1 MSAELGRNPSK
12 RDLKITREII
22 NGYSTPTEG
31 SDLGYDIEAQGE
43 AFFLVDE
50 AARRI
55 VQDRRYSSRKLRTA
69 INTFSSLLTDA
80 GRSVDTNPIVVDM
93 QQQLAFARIREQSSL
108 IHRLRRAFTHPATP
122 TPVFIRDIP
131 KQPVA
136 ITRRAF
142 LQSFATVVAGTV
154 ATTAT
159 VKISEPASQPL
170 KDILDDIDQQVR
182 QVYPNRNE
190 DNYKQY
196 DNLSTQV
203 TRQNALR
210 ALPSFSVAL
219 LSGMAVYAI
228 PLAALL
234 NLARIWDKTESDKK
248 LAPQSSPK
256 LSTS

>member
-108 IHRLRRAFTHPATP
+108 IH
-122 TPVFIRDIP
+122 
-131 KQPVA
+131 
-136 ITRRAF
+136 
-142 LQSFATVVAGTV
+142 
-154 ATTAT
+154 
-159 VKISEPASQPL
+159 
-170 KDILDDIDQQVR
+170 
-182 QVYPNRNE
+182 
-190 DNYKQY
+190 
-196 DNLSTQV
+196 
-203 TRQNALR
+203 
-210 ALPSFSVAL
+210 
-219 LSGMAVYAI
+219 
-228 PLAALL
+228 
-234 NLARIWDKTESDKK
+234 
-248 LAPQSSPK
+248 
-256 LSTS
+256 